1 MHPHADKVSILE
13 TIRITGVFLYLLDLC
28 VKIGYFTQ
36 SKYASVQ
43 IRDQFKMFL
52 IARPMLILAY
62 HLVLQGLAAQRLYL
76 DYHEHSQ
83 YTDI

>member
-13 TIRITGVFLYLLDLC
+13 TIRITGVFLYLLDLS
-28 VKIGYFTQ
+28 VKIGYFRM

-76 DYHEHSQ
+76 DYHEHN
-83 YTDI
+83 